1 MSPTEKKQIPR
12 IAIVHDFLLYPGGA
26 ERVLVDIARIFPDAP
41 IYTLLCDKKGL
52 ARIDASFGSSLS
64 RRDIQQTFLG
74 KFPSFL
80 RKRYRLLSP
89 LFPSAIESL
98 DLRDFDVVISSSG
111 AWSKGI
117 VTRTYTKHIAY
128 IHSPMRF
135 VWDYNERYWKERKEK
150 PSLLRRLFLSY
161 LRVWDAQAADRPD
174 ILLANS
180 LYTKKRISKYYRR
193 ESEILYPGVF
203 SGKEKVYADRN
214 SEKKK
219 YFLIV
224 SRLASPKRV
233 DLAIEVCNRLQLSL
247 IVVGDG
253 PEMRKLQKSAGET
266 IHFTGWMKRKD
277 LEGIYE
283 KSRAFLFPC
292 QDDFGIAPVEAML
305 RGIPVIAVPGAS
317 APEIIGDDQ
326 IGILCDAFSMDGL
339 ADGIRRFLEKE
350 KTFSPKKIRHFA
362 EKFSQKN
369 FEQSLKKI
377 VYGN

>member
-1 MSPTEKKQIPR
+1 MKTTTPR

-26 ERVLVDIARIFPDAP
+26 ERVLGDIARIFPDAP
-41 IYTLLCDKKGL
+41 IYTLLCDKVGL
-52 ARIDASFGSSLS
+52 AKIDASFGSSLCQ
-64 RRDIQQTFLG
+64 RDIRQTFLG
-74 KFPSFL
+74 RFPSFL
-80 RKRYRLLSP
+80 RKRYRFLSP
-89 LFPSAIESL
+89 FFPSAIESL

-150 PSLLRRLFLSY
+150 PSLVRRLFLSY

-180 LYTKKRISKYYRR
+180 FYTKKRIHKYYRR
-193 ESEILYPGVF
+193 ESEVLYPGVF
-203 SGKEKVYADRN
+203 SGKEEMYSNTK
-214 SEKKK
+214 KKK

-224 SRLASPKRV
+224 SRLSSPKRV
-233 DLAIEVCNRLQLSL
+233 DLAIEVCNRLRLPL

-253 PEMRKLQKSAGET
+253 PEMKNLKKIAGET
-266 IHFTGWMKRKD
+266 IRFTGWIGRKD
-277 LEGIYE
+277 LEDIYE

-326 IGILCDAFSMDGL
+326 GGILCDAFSLDGL

-350 KTFSPKKIRHFA
+350 ETFLPKKIRLFA

-377 VYGN
+377 VYGK

>member
-1 MSPTEKKQIPR
+1 MHNTHPR
-12 IAIVHDFLLYPGGA
+12 IAIIHDFLLYPGGA
-26 ERVLVDIARIFPDAP
+26 ERVLVNIARIFPDAP

-52 ARIDASFGSSLS
+52 ARIDASFEGSLS
-64 RRDIQQTFLG
+64 HRDIRQTFLG

-150 PSLLRRLFLSY
+150 PSLVRRLFLSY

-180 LYTKKRISKYYRR
+180 FYTKKRISKYYRR
-193 ESEILYPGVF
+193 ESEVLYPGIF
-203 SGKEKVYADRN
+203 SGKEGMCLEGNDN
-214 SEKKK
+214 NKKH
-219 YFLIV
+219 FLIV

-233 DLAIEVCNRLQLSL
+233 DLAIEVCNRLRLPL
-247 IVVGDG
+247 VVVGDG
-253 PEMRKLQKSAGET
+253 PEMKNLKKSSGET
-266 IHFTGWMKRKD
+266 IHFTGWIGKKD
-277 LEGIYE
+277 LENVYK

-317 APEIIGDDQ
+317 APEIIGSDQ
-326 IGILCDAFSMDGL
+326 VGVLCDAFSMDGL

-350 KTFSPKKIRHFA
+350 KSFSPKKIRYFA
-362 EKFSQKN
+362 EKFSQKK